1 MRPFILALIAVGLV
15 GCRPR
20 TPTTDDEVRRLAD
33 DVIPKI
39 EQTVGLQFRQ
49 PPNLAVR
56 DRAAVERYLIGRLD
70 AEYPT
75 ERMADVATAYRLF
88 GLIPDTL
95 DLRAT
100 LLGVLGEQVVG
111 YYDPDSLTLYVVE
124 GTDPAQI
131 RLVLAH
137 ELVHALQGQYV
148 PLDSLLSLRNENDRQ
163 MAAQAVLEGQATLAS
178 LTAMFDQEQ
187 LERLGSF
194 WRDVRSTVR
203 EQQENMPLFAQ
214 APLVIREGLLFPY
227 LAGADFVRWFQ
238 EQYPDTLPF
247 GPRMPQ
253 STEQVLYTD
262 RYVEHDEPV
271 TRRFR
276 PAPYAGDLV
285 YEDTWGQFETRIIL
299 RELTGSESLGN
310 AGALG
315 WEGDRFAVYRDASGE
330 ALVWWSV
337 WESPQM
343 ASKFASMLER
353 TWGTDGRRWA
363 VRQERVA
370 GLPGV
375 LLVDAPATW
384 AGWERVPGVEKG
396 DDKGDGGR

>member
-1 MRPFILALIAVGLV
+1 MRSLVLALLSVGLV
-15 GCRPR
+15 ACRQR
-20 TPTTDDEVRRLAD
+20 TPTTDDEVRRLAA

-39 EQTVGLQFRQ
+39 ERTVGLEFRT
-49 PPNLAVR
+49 PPRLAVR

-70 AEYPT
+70 DEYPT
-75 ERMADVATAYRLF
+75 ERMEDISTAYRLF

-100 LLGVLGEQVVG
+100 LLAVLAEQVVG

-124 GTDPAQI
+124 GTDPVQI

-148 PLDSLLSLRNENDRQ
+148 PLDSLLTLRNENDRQ

-178 LTAMFDQEQ
+178 LTAMLDE
-187 LERLGSF
+187 ERLRQLGTF
-194 WRDVRSTVR
+194 WGDVRASVR
-203 EQQENMPLFAQ
+203 NQQESMPLFAK

-238 EQYPDTLPF
+238 QQYPDTLPF
-247 GPRMPQ
+247 GPRMPL
-253 STEQVLYTD
+253 STEQILYTD
-262 RYVEHDEPV
+262 RYAEGDEPV
-271 TRRFR
+271 TLRFR

-285 YEDTWGQFETRIIL
+285 YEDTWGQFETRLIL

-315 WEGDRFAVYRDASGE
+315 WEGDRFAVFRAGADDAI
-330 ALVWWSV
+330 VWWSV
-337 WESPQM
+337 WGSPQM
-343 ASKFASMLER
+343 ASKFAAMLER
-353 TWGTDGRRWA
+353 SWGRDGRRWA
-363 VRQERVA
+363 VRQESV
-370 GLPGV
+370 GSLPAV
-375 LLVDAPATW
+375 VLVDGPATW
-384 AGWERVPGVEKG
+384 AGWDRLPGVQILE
-396 DDKGDGGR
+396 